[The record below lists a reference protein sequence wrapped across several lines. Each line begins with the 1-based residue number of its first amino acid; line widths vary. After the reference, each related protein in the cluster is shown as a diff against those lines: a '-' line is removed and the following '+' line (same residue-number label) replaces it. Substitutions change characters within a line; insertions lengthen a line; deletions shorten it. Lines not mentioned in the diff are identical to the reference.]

1 MSAPIRQTRDQ
12 RMAGKALTRVQEAAT
27 DTVFRKKY
35 RSRAMSFP
43 SMVLQAGLAQ
53 STGFLLAKS
62 GGKVRGDEYGQYL
75 NDLAQVAGHPDGKSL
90 ATCAIDEDVAGYRL
104 LTRDVLDAAGWIKRM
119 SQALIFDEKG
129 GNDDH

>member
-1 MSAPIRQTRDQ
+1 MSEPIRRTRDQ
-12 RMAGKALTRVQEAAT
+12 RMAGTALTRVQEAAT
-27 DTVFRKKY
+27 DPAFRKKY

-43 SMVLQAGLAQ
+43 AMVLQAGLAQ

-75 NDLAQVAGHPDGKSL
+75 DDLAQVTGHPDGKAL
-90 ATCAIDEDVAGYRL
+90 AKRAIDEDVAGYRL

-129 GNDDH
+129 GNDGH